1 MEVSMARV
9 TATLVMMTCLLT
21 SSVRVAG
28 QDLRIDTSEPIAIRV
43 SLENLVMHVGHFAG
57 LRVRVADA
65 VVERVISPRAFIM
78 VGQRDVAGL
87 GWRDRLGVVVESGS
101 AVVVRD
107 MPVVVTGPAGT
118 FLGAQVA
125 GILARAAPLTVT
137 ERDALD
143 RYPLLVALTVETP
156 GSVNL
161 LRPSER

>member
-1 MEVSMARV
+1 MTRIS
-9 TATLVMMTCLLT
+9 ATLVMMSCLLA
-21 SSVRVAG
+21 SSARLAG
-28 QDLRIDTSEPIAIRV
+28 QDLRIDPSEPVAIRV
-43 SLENLVMHVGHFAG
+43 SLENLVMHVNHFAG
-57 LRVRVADA
+57 LRLRVADA

-125 GILARAAPLTVT
+125 GILARATPLTTT
-137 ERDALD
+137 ERDGLS

-156 GSVNL
+156 GSINL
-161 LRPSER
+161 MRPPEQ